1 MFLIFILILLHVSLK
16 TQFLVVNQKKLKFM
30 SFHISLLYDA
40 YLSFLSSSEW
50 IGPLGETIFVSTN
63 PQLLSQVDTKI
74 QSFAKALF
82 SLICI
87 LCKYSNELT
96 VILSFL
102 ASYDCITSDEEGIEE
117 RTEPHCLQIGIF
129 AWKKS
134 WNMLW
139 CLWIFCLIWEIKFLP
154 PWFSYLL
161 NIMMCCYLTVCLLSN
176 IYIFFFDR

>member
-1 MFLIFILILLHVSLK
+1 M
-16 TQFLVVNQKKLKFM
+16 NQKKLKFM

-117 RTEPHCLQIGIF
+117 RTEPYCLQIGIF

-134 WNMLW
+134 
-139 CLWIFCLIWEIKFLP
+139 
-154 PWFSYLL
+154 
-161 NIMMCCYLTVCLLSN
+161 
-176 IYIFFFDR
+176 

>member
-1 MFLIFILILLHVSLK
+1 M
-16 TQFLVVNQKKLKFM
+16 NQKKLKFM

-117 RTEPHCLQIGIF
+117 RTEPY
-129 AWKKS
+129 
-134 WNMLW
+134 
-139 CLWIFCLIWEIKFLP
+139 WEIKFLP

-176 IYIFFFDR
+176 IYIYIYFYR